1 MSAGAAA
8 GAAGGDAGQVAQGEA
23 QGDGGGGDAPSTAQ
37 IAEMLAA
44 QQASQDQ
51 MYQYLQSQPWAQ
63 QEAPEAEP
71 EAAPE
76 LDLSFLDMDSPEYNP
91 EQVAQRLGGLIEQTV
106 EQRVQQGIQQA
117 VTPLQQQ
124 QQEMIQR
131 QQVAEL
137 VGEFPEM
144 ADEAVYTDVL
154 KHATAIADAMGQ
166 PELRNNPVLWR
177 ITYMAG
183 RAADAAQ
190 EESGE
195 VPAAAHLEGGAGAAP
210 AGGGQDMGDAIVGA
224 RRGNSVLPFG

>member
-1 MSAGAAA
+1 MSAGA
-8 GAAGGDAGQVAQGEA
+8 AAGGDAGQVAQGEA
-23 QGDGGGGDAPSTAQ
+23 QGDGGGGDAPDTAQ

-63 QEAPEAEP
+63 QEEQAPEQ

-91 EQVAQRLGGLIEQTV
+91 EQVAQRLGGLIESTV

-117 VTPLQQQ
+117 VTPIQQQ
-124 QQEMIQR
+124 QDEMRR
-131 QQVAEL
+131 QSEVQAL
-137 VGEFPEM
+137 VGEFPE
-144 ADEAVYTDVL
+144 
-154 KHATAIADAMGQ
+154 IADQETGQAVLQMATQLAQAHGQ
-166 PELRNNPVLWR
+166 PDLANEPWFWR
-177 ITYMAG
+177 LTYMAG

-195 VPAAAHLEGGAGAAP
+195 TPAAAHLEGGAGAAP